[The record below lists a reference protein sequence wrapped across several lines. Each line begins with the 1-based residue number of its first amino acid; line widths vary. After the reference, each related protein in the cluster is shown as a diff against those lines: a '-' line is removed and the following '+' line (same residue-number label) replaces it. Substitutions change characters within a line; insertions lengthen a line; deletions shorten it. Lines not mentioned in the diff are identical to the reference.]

1 MLPAATSDG
10 EAEVDQT
17 VVLFDQ
23 SIALLDRLRLLDE
36 NDKWLFSN
44 QLFFSRRRYA
54 YLRGKI
60 DFEREQIKRKLD
72 EQLEK
77 G

>member
-1 MLPAATSDG
+1 MLQTETSVA
-10 EAEVDQT
+10 EADMDQT

-72 EQLEK
+72 EQLDK